1 MPQCAGYYIL
11 YYAPMCGLLYIVLY
25 GFAIY
30 FFYLI
35 YSGVQCRIYLNP
47 HRNVAFGD
55 FKTLHNSDMHILYMH
70 IGISGHNIFL
80 GRRLRVFYCA
90 DSPPVQV
97 GGPSVIQQGR
107 NGPDIF
113 RFPKD
118 RRSHA
123 VM

>member
-11 YYAPMCGLLYIVLY
+11 YYMGLQSI
-25 GFAIY
+25 
-30 FFYLI
+30 FYLI
-35 YSGVQCRIYLNP
+35 YSGVQCKIYLNP

-55 FKTLHNSDMHILYMH
+55 FKTPHNSDMHILYMH

>member
-1 MPQCAGYYIL
+1 MYY
-11 YYAPMCGLLYIVLY
+11 MGLQSI
-25 GFAIY
+25 
-30 FFYLI
+30 FYLI
-35 YSGVQCRIYLNP
+35 YSGVQCKIYLNP

-55 FKTLHNSDMHILYMH
+55 FKTPHNSDMHILVYACWY
-70 IGISGHNIFL
+70 IRAQYFL
-80 GRRLRVFYCA
+80 GRRLCVFYCVV
-90 DSPPVQV
+90 SPPVQV

-107 NGPDIF
+107 NGPDVF